1 MTVVITPDM
10 LRRISPTANT
20 GIISHLGPA
29 LTRSFPAG
37 DIKTELRAA
46 HFLAQAAHESDGFRT
61 LVEYGGARYFSR
73 YDGRRDLGNTQ
84 PGDGARY
91 RGRGIFQLTGRA
103 NYRTFG
109 GRIGVDLERQP
120 DRASE
125 PDISARTAMAYW
137 FDRGLNGLADR
148 DDLVGVTKRINGGRN
163 GLADRQAKLIRAKAA
178 LQGRSGAEAVA
189 EIQERAQAAGTA
201 ARRATAGAGGAAA
214 GGSVVVGIPQQSD
227 PAAGSGSV
235 VGAVLVAGLIFGG
248 AVIWLLLRARSK
260 RVEQRE
266 LAANA
271 AQGVGE

>member
-1 MTVVITPDM
+1 MAIVITPDT
-10 LRRISPTANT
+10 LRRISPTARPE
-20 GIISHLGPA
+20 IINHLAPA
-29 LTRSFPAG
+29 LTGLFPTASV
-37 DIKTELRAA
+37 TSVLRAA
-46 HFLAQAAHESDGFRT
+46 HFLSQGGHESDGFRT
-61 LVEYGGARYFSR
+61 LVEYGGASYFAR
-73 YDGRRDLGNTQ
+73 YDGRKDLGNIQ

-91 RGRGIFQLTGRA
+91 RGRGLFQATGRA
-103 NYRTFG
+103 NYRTLG
-109 GRIGVDLERQP
+109 AAIGVDLERYP
-120 DRASE
+120 ERAAE
-125 PDISARTAMAYW
+125 PDISARTAIAYW
-137 FDRGLNGLADR
+137 QQRGLNSLADR
-148 DDLVGVTKRINGGRN
+148 DDVVGVTKRINGGRN

-178 LQGRSGAEAVA
+178 LQGRSGADAIA

-235 VGAVLVAGLIFGG
+235 VGAGLVAGLIFGG

-271 AQGVGE
+271 AQGTGE